1 MAEGQITQL
10 FMDSQKDTIFHVQL
24 LNKLDINT
32 YWHQENMAHNEKQH
46 SMCFVDLNNAI
57 VQFIYYAF

>member
-24 LNKLDINT
+24 DKLERPFWE
-32 YWHQENMAHNEKQH
+32 YPPQ
-46 SMCFVDLNNAI
+46 
-57 VQFIYYAF
+57 